1 MQEKENENKEYL
13 KKHEELCKRIHETC
27 VRKNHDYGN
36 SASQSYHEFGL
47 IAYIVRME
55 DKFNRIKS
63 LHKVKAQ
70 VNDESIKDT
79 LLDLANYCLL
89 AVSDIE
95 MDEQNVSK

>member
-1 MQEKENENKEYL
+1 MEEKENNKYL
-13 KKHEELCKRIHETC
+13 NKHKELCERIHDIC
-27 VRKNHDYGN
+27 VKKNHDYGN

-63 LHKVKAQ
+63 LSKVKAQ

-89 AVSDIE
+89 AVTDIE
-95 MDEQNVSK
+95 LDDENVSK